1 MTQDWSHIGCVLSI
15 GCYGKM
21 AGSGFWLFLTQISC
35 IENAAPKTCDS
46 LVVSRLPCNFSGCK
60 YLLSTSRAIV
70 FSWRYFCIHNF
81 FFHLIFNLFLNLCS
95 AKHFFFAVHYCN
107 CLSVCV
113 CVGHPG
119 GRKVEVQFVD
129 LGNRKILSVSDL
141 RKIKDEFFAL
151 PARVRPQNFMY
162 FLFFNYYSLSEFIA
176 CKQNLQY
183 L

>member
-1 MTQDWSHIGCVLSI
+1 
-15 GCYGKM
+15 M
-21 AGSGFWLFLTQISC
+21 AGSGFWLFQTQISC

-70 FSWRYFCIHNF
+70 SHEDISSYIIF
-81 FFHLIFNLFLNLCS
+81 FFSLNLQPFLKPLFS
-95 AKHFFFAVHYCN
+95 KTFFFFFAVHYCN

>member
-1 MTQDWSHIGCVLSI
+1 MLHQRLVILWLLADCHAIFQAANTCYRLAEPLFSHED
-15 GCYGKM
+15 
-21 AGSGFWLFLTQISC
+21 ISSY
-35 IENAAPKTCDS
+35 I
-46 LVVSRLPCNFSGCK
+46 
-60 YLLSTSRAIV
+60 I
-70 FSWRYFCIHNF
+70 F

-95 AKHFFFAVHYCN
+95 AKHFYLFFAVHYCN

-162 FLFFNYYSLSEFIA
+162 FFVF
-176 CKQNLQY
+176 
-183 L
+183 

>member
-15 GCYGKM
+15 GCYRKM
-21 AGSGFWLFLTQISC
+21 AGSGFWLFLSC

-70 FSWRYFCIHNF
+70 FSWRYFFIHNF
-81 FFHLIFNLFLNLCS
+81 FFSLNLQPFLKPLFS
-95 AKHFFFAVHYCN
+95 KTFLFFFFAVHYCN

>member
-1 MTQDWSHIGCVLSI
+1 MLHQRLVILWLLADCHAIFQAANTCYQLAEPLFSHED
-15 GCYGKM
+15 
-21 AGSGFWLFLTQISC
+21 ISSY
-35 IENAAPKTCDS
+35 I
-46 LVVSRLPCNFSGCK
+46 
-60 YLLSTSRAIV
+60 I
-70 FSWRYFCIHNF
+70 F
-81 FFHLIFNLFLNLCS
+81 FFSLNLQPFLKPLFS
-95 AKHFFFAVHYCN
+95 KTFFFFAVHYCN

-162 FLFFNYYSLSEFIA
+162 FFVF
-176 CKQNLQY
+176 
-183 L
+183 